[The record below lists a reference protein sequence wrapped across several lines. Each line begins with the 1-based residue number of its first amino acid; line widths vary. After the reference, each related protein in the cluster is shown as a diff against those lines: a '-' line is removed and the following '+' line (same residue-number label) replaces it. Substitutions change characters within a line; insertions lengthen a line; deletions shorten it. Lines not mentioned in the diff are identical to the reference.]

1 MRTPAAQSAAQRAA
15 EAEQPGAMQAAPR
28 QQAAE
33 VRAQVRP
40 GLEDPGMLNP
50 KSPL

>member
-1 MRTPAAQSAAQRAA
+1 MRRPAAQSAAQRAA
-15 EAEQPGAMQAAPR
+15 EAEQPAAMQAGARPP
-28 QQAAE
+28 AETAE
-33 VRAQVRP
+33 VQARP